1 MGTCIIIT
9 TIVTIIMVRSLRGNE
24 MAAVGCRAAQDGA
37 WAAVD
42 VVVVRGLYGAHES
55 NIIRDFFIF
64 LPLSHV
70 RLPERLHAT
79 QPATTDGT
87 NGLVVMNNVAP
98 VCAWPRSHMICLVHV
113 LVGTLNFAIP
123 AQSPSPAG
131 RFLLQF

>member
-64 LPLSHV
+64 YRFLMSVSPN
-70 RLPERLHAT
+70 ACT
-79 QPATTDGT
+79 QPSR
-87 NGLVVMNNVAP
+87 P
-98 VCAWPRSHMICLVHV
+98 PRTVQTV
-113 LVGTLNFAIP
+113 WW
-123 AQSPSPAG
+123 
-131 RFLLQF
+131 